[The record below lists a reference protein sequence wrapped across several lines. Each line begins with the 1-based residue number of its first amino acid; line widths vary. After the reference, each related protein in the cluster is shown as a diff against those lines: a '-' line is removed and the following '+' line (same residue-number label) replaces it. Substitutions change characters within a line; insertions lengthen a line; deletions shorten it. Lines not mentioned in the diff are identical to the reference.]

1 LSNDTNSSGLFY
13 MFCVCVWVIEEQLN
27 SA

>member
-1 LSNDTNSSGLFY
+1 MIQIATDYFTYF
-13 MFCVCVWVIEEQLN
+13 FVWVIEEQLN

>member
-1 LSNDTNSSGLFY
+1 